1 VSTATSDDDME
12 VDDSDQSK
20 AINGQADFSG
30 LADDDAHSSQ
40 QKIPGKNKIK
50 LGWL

>member
-1 VSTATSDDDME
+1 ME

-30 LADDDAHSSQ
+30 LADDDTQSSQ
-40 QKIPGKNKIK
+40 QKILGKKRSS
-50 LGWL
+50 